1 MGAAGAGGT
10 RVTGPTSVVRP
21 VPPLCVPVHPSS
33 PVLICGSLQCPGV
46 LGEEPLLSH
55 GCFICCRLKERERE
69 SHAAM
74 MQMSLPG
81 LFL

>member
-1 MGAAGAGGT
+1 MGDAGSGGT
-10 RVTGPTSVVRP
+10 GVTGPTSVVHP

-33 PVLICGSLQCPGV
+33 PVPICGSLQCPGM
-46 LGEEPLLSH
+46 LDKEPLLSH
-55 GCFICCRLKERERE
+55 GCFTCRLKERERE